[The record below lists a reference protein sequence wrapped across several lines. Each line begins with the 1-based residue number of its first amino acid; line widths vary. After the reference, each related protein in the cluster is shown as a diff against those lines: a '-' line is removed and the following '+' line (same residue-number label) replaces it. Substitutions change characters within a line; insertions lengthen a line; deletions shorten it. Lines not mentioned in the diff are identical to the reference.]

1 MMANLTQ
8 IITQFL
14 SLRFPGDGAMTY
26 WLGWAGLVEWNLTEI
41 NNKCFILNLNV
52 MDVKFTSHNKMLSR
66 YKLR

>member
-14 SLRFPGDGAMTY
+14 SLRFSGDGAMTY
-26 WLGWAGLVEWNLTEI
+26 WLEWNLREI